1 MMKHKCYDLNVDAR
15 GFEGK
20 IELAGRLEW
29 DGICLVKDF
38 DSGFKSFSEEI
49 AGVKKKSVIDIL
61 LGARISTKIPGEI
74 QKKSRAALEY
84 ADLILADGGDEDVNR
99 VASECWEVDVLC
111 HPEKGVQKD
120 YTSQRSSGLN
130 HVSARFMA
138 ERYIALELNFSEIL
152 CTYGVVRSQVMGR
165 MRQNVMLARKY
176 GVPLIISSGAVG
188 KSALRSPR
196 ELMAVGLTLGMDAGF
211 VKRVMEYPLE
221 VIKKSRDRKNPDVL
235 MKGLEVVDWGD
246 SKPKEKK
253 KMYGWY

>member
-1 MMKHKCYDLNVDAR
+1 MKHKYYDLNVDAR
-15 GFEGK
+15 GFEEK
-20 IELAGRLEW
+20 IELAGRLGW
-29 DGICLVKDF
+29 NGICLVKDF
-38 DSGFKSFSEEI
+38 DSDFKSFSKKVRDVGGGSEI
-49 AGVKKKSVIDIL
+49 DL
-61 LGARISTKIPGEI
+61 LVGARVFVKSPGEV

-84 ADLILADGGDEDVNR
+84 ADLILVDGGDEGINR
-99 VASECWEVDVLC
+99 AASECWEVDVLC

-120 YTSQRSSGLN
+120 YTSQRDSGVN

-138 ERYIALELNFSEIL
+138 ERYIALELNFSEL
-152 CTYGVVRSQVMGR
+152 LNTYGVVRSRVMGR

-176 GVPLIISSGAVG
+176 GVLLIISSGAVD

-196 ELMAVGLTLGMDAGF
+196 ELMAVGLTLGMDTGF

-253 KMYGWY
+253 KMFGWY